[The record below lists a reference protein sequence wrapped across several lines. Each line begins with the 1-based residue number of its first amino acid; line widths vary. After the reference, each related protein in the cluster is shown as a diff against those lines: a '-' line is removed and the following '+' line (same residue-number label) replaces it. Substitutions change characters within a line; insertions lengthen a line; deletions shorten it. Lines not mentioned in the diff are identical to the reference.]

1 MHSTPSVKSRCR
13 ALLTNQNI
21 SGEFSRKWVGC
32 EFGIGVKDWS
42 EVTPRDLFTRIR
54 TRCHLMGSHQPTNQ
68 KIRASGQVGWFLM
81 RRERTDRDA
90 RLDHLAIYC
99 QVRGRQNFLKE
110 EIELVPMM
118 VLPWCSRRNCGS
130 VFLILSNIGT

>member
-1 MHSTPSVKSRCR
+1 
-13 ALLTNQNI
+13 
-21 SGEFSRKWVGC
+21 
-32 EFGIGVKDWS
+32 
-42 EVTPRDLFTRIR
+42 
-54 TRCHLMGSHQPTNQ
+54 
-68 KIRASGQVGWFLM
+68 M

-118 VLPWCSRRNCGS
+118 VLPWCSRRKCGS
-130 VFLILSNIGT
+130 VFLILH

>member
-1 MHSTPSVKSRCR
+1 
-13 ALLTNQNI
+13 
-21 SGEFSRKWVGC
+21 
-32 EFGIGVKDWS
+32 
-42 EVTPRDLFTRIR
+42 
-54 TRCHLMGSHQPTNQ
+54 
-68 KIRASGQVGWFLM
+68 M

-99 QVRGRQNFLKE
+99 QVRRRQNFLKE
-110 EIELVPMM
+110 EIELLVPMM